1 MRTNIERLEPMPFRT
16 QLQDVSNRAQ
26 KWNVGKSFTVRRIWD
41 VGIAN
46 DIEWLIYKTIQYK
59 LYAVINLN
67 SKVNKPLRL
76 SKGTKL
82 LNRQKINIYVNS
94 HIC

>member
-1 MRTNIERLEPMPFRT
+1 MERCKILHSVKD
-16 QLQDVSNRAQ
+16 L
-26 KWNVGKSFTVRRIWD
+26 D

-46 DIEWLIYKTIQYK
+46 EIGLLIYKTIQYK

-76 SKGTKL
+76 SKRT
-82 LNRQKINIYVNS
+82 
-94 HIC
+94 

>member
-1 MRTNIERLEPMPFRT
+1 MRIVGRWTDMTQRT
-16 QLQDVSNRAQ
+16 VYSRA
-26 KWNVGKSFTVRRIWD
+26 KSFTVRKIWD

-46 DIEWLIYKTIQYK
+46 DIEWLVYKTIQFK
-59 LYAVINLN
+59 LFAVLNLN

-76 SKGTKL
+76 SQSTKL
-82 LNRQKINIYVNS
+82 LNRQKIIIYDNS